1 MAGIALGCG
10 VVLVG
15 LGFVS
20 YGQPWYGEGAQG
32 SVVAISYAAP
42 GVLMLGLL
50 FTVPSALAL
59 VFTITGIHRDVGD
72 MLAPW
77 KWAVG
82 GLLAAVPT
90 AWLFGAIFREDLFDF
105 PSVHLVLLVFGAIS
119 GLAARIGYR
128 EVPAEINGAK
138 AETIRS

>member
-1 MAGIALGCG
+1 MALGCG
-10 VVLVG
+10 VVLFA
-15 LGFVS
+15 LAFAS
-20 YGQPWYGEGAQG
+20 YGLPYYGEGAQG
-32 SVVAISYAAP
+32 SIVAISYAIP
-42 GVLMLGLL
+42 GVIMLGLI

-105 PSVHLVLLVFGAIS
+105 PSVHLVLLAFGAIS

-128 EVPAEINGAK
+128 EVPAETNGAN
-138 AETIRS
+138 ASTIRS